1 MWSSSTCRIGLQSL
15 VLAALFVADGAHG
28 GSCREASLCCSGR
41 DSACVV
47 QKVPPS
53 GAITTDLNVKPCYCD
68 HACLKLRDCCPDF
81 KSYCGV

>member
-15 VLAALFVADGAHG
+15 VLAALLWPTVPTAE
-28 GSCREASLCCSGR
+28 SCREASLCLQWSRFGLCG
-41 DSACVV
+41 A
-47 QKVPPS
+47 KVPPS

-81 KSYCGV
+81 KSYCG